1 MLHPLKTMAEE
12 FHGGARRGIASV
24 CSAHPVVIA
33 AALELA
39 RDRDRL
45 ALIEATCNQVNQDG
59 GYTGMT
65 PEDFRRFVFD
75 IADEVGFSR
84 EKIILG
90 GDHLGPNPWKNEPAD
105 VAMRKA
111 EDMIAAFARAGFS
124 KLHLDTS
131 MGCLGEPAALPD
143 NKTAERAARLAA
155 VAEKSCG
162 EAKPVYVIGTEV
174 PVPGGALEALDH
186 MQITAAASVAT
197 TYEVHKRAFH
207 ASGLKEAFERVI
219 ALVVQPGI
227 EFGHDGVIQYQPEKA
242 AELTAA
248 LGNLP
253 GLLYEAHST
262 DYQQG
267 ENLSALVSGGFAIL
281 KVGPWLTF
289 ALREALYA
297 LDHIADILDGHLPR
311 SGLMQTM
318 EEIMVADPIYWGKYY
333 EGPPTVQF
341 IQRHFSYSDRIRYYW
356 PVEKAREAVAGLEQR
371 LSSKRIPAT
380 LLSQYMPRLDVDALL
395 ADGAGDGPSIAKLAI
410 KQILGL
416 YHSACGAE

>member
-1 MLHPLKTMAEE
+1 MLHPLKKMAEE
-12 FHGGARRGIASV
+12 FHRGTRRGITSV

-33 AALELA
+33 AALEFA

-75 IADEVGFSR
+75 IADEVGFAR
-84 EKIILG
+84 EKIVLG
-90 GDHLGPNPWKNEPAD
+90 GDHLGPNPWKNEPAEI
-105 VAMRKA
+105 AMRKA

-131 MGCLGEPAALPD
+131 MGCMGEPAALPD
-143 NKTAERAARLAA
+143 NTTADRAARLAA

-186 MQITAAASVAT
+186 MQITAADSVAT
-197 TYEVHKRAFH
+197 TFDVHKRAFR
-207 ASGLKEAFERVI
+207 ASGLEEAFERVI

-248 LGNLP
+248 LSNLP

-262 DYQQG
+262 DYQHG
-267 ENLSALVSGGFAIL
+267 ENLSELVSSGFAIL

-297 LDHIADILDGHLPR
+297 LDDIADILDGHLPR

-333 EGPPTVQF
+333 EGPQTFQF
-341 IQRHFSYSDRIRYYW
+341 IQRHFSFSDRIRYYW
-356 PVEKAREAVAGLEQR
+356 PTEKAREAVAVLEQR
-371 LSSKRIPAT
+371 LSGKRIPAT
-380 LLSQYMPRLDVDALL
+380 LLSQYLPRLEADALL
-395 ADGAGDGPSIAKLAI
+395 AGGATDGRSIAKLAI
-410 KQILGL
+410 KQVLGL
-416 YHSACGAE
+416 YDSACGAE